1 MAGVRRLPS
10 NPKRSAPAIKVS
22 CDSLRSPEG
31 TNRKRSLGEVNM
43 NVNVSVEQGA
53 QTQDGSRT
61 PVLVLPRSA
70 GDMFGSQDRPCKRFR
85 SEGTPDQSSGE
96 KPKPR
101 TRLET
106 SDVSQCRSDLLRMIP
121 EDVVQHVLSFVPTA
135 ADRFA
140 IQTSCTVFRQASN
153 SVAILRNLDLG
164 GDLETG
170 KLGIL
175 TEDASP
181 SSAARALAPIARSGN
196 LEAVYMLGM
205 IRSYCSGNVEQG
217 ILILQ
222 LASCRS
228 FSRASY
234 ALGLMLR
241 DYRRDDSKKYLMLA
255 AKQGYLPAEQE
266 ILTGE
271 QMRDKHGEL
280 DADELRRYLDPISL
294 NRFLRRH
301 YLHSTEVRCV
311 QTSHCWNPLCG
322 RWAFKTASSA
332 RVVGGRP
339 GAIFPFAGNILR
351 AVGDRAPG
359 MIPPAD
365 TRESLFEPRV
375 MASAQGSSESVEVVA
390 RPYMNLSLPTNQ
402 EASHV
407 HPVHTHDTHF
417 SRQAHG
423 VSRMKMCSSCRRA
436 KYCSKLCQL
445 YDWRSGRHKKECQY
459 LGNQN
464 P

>member
-1 MAGVRRLPS
+1 MSGIKDGDFFASMRRAIMAGVRRLPS
-10 NPKRSAPAIKVS
+10 NPKRSAAAIKVS
-22 CDSLRSPEG
+22 GDSLSSPEG
-31 TNRKRSLGEVNM
+31 TNRKRSLGEVN
-43 NVNVSVEQGA
+43 VNVEQGA
-53 QTQDGSRT
+53 QDGSRT

-70 GDMFGSQDRPCKRFR
+70 GDIFGSQDRPCKRFR
-85 SEGTPDQSSGE
+85 SEVTPDQSSGE
-96 KPKPR
+96 TPTPTPR
-101 TRLET
+101 TFTRLET
-106 SDVSQCRSDLLRMIP
+106 ADVSQCRSDLLRMIP

-140 IQTSCTVFRQASN
+140 IQTSCTVFRRASN

-175 TEDASP
+175 TDDATP

-196 LEAVYMLGM
+196 LEAVYIKNECERARLRHFQFHDTRSHFNIGLGYNQLPVESTVSMMIRAERRSDIGLGM

-332 RVVGGRP
+332 RVVGG
-339 GAIFPFAGNILR
+339 GLGTKFSGSDKHADILSFFY
-351 AVGDRAPG
+351 GEILKCG
-359 MIPPAD
+359 LYLYGIPPWE
-365 TRESLFEPRV
+365 RGR
-375 MASAQGSSESVEVVA
+375 
-390 RPYMNLSLPTNQ
+390 
-402 EASHV
+402 
-407 HPVHTHDTHF
+407 
-417 SRQAHG
+417 
-423 VSRMKMCSSCRRA
+423 SC
-436 KYCSKLCQL
+436 C
-445 YDWRSGRHKKECQY
+445 
-459 LGNQN
+459 
-464 P
+464 